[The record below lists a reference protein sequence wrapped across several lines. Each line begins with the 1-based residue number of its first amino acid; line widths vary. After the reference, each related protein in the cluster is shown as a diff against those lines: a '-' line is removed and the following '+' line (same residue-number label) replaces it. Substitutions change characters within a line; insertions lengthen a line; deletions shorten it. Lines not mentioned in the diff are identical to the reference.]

1 MRIHFIAIGG
11 AAMHNLAMAVATK
24 AGYIVTGSDDEIFD
38 PARTHLQEAG
48 LLPEEMGWHPEK
60 ITSDIDAII
69 LGMHARE
76 DNPELVRAR
85 ELGIKIYSFPEYL
98 YEQTKDKIRIVVG
111 GSHGKTSTTSMI
123 LYVLQHLGIEAD
135 YMVGAQIEGFER
147 MVRLSDTAKYAVF
160 EGDEYLTS
168 PLDLRSKF
176 LWYHPHVAIL
186 TGIAWDHIN
195 VFPTF
200 EGYVDTFRKFVDGIE
215 ENGTFIYYKHDANL
229 CEIASQA
236 RPDIQLVPY
245 EAYNNS
251 TPSYT
256 TPHNATP
263 FKIFG
268 RHNMEN
274 LQAAALACQQIGVK
288 LEDFYREISTFT
300 GASNRLELID
310 EIGTNVA
317 YKDFAHSPSKLRATV
332 NAVRERYPEKQLVAA
347 MELHTFSS
355 LMADFLPQYEGCMA
369 QADVALVYFNPK
381 VIEHKRLTPITAEE
395 VRKAFGTEN
404 VEVFTDSQLLQERL
418 RSLTYDNTALL
429 MMTSGTFDGVNI
441 PEFAKELI
449 SSNKVNSKKKQA
461 KLPYTHCLNCGA
473 ELQGKYCH
481 VCGQEATSKTPTVG
495 AFLVEYANHAF
506 IWDSNFFKTLW
517 NLISRPGYL
526 TKEFIAGKFASHEHP
541 LKLNMFLLFVLITL
555 FVFFAGT
562 EKMSNS
568 VHNLTHSES
577 VRPGI
582 QLEFLI
588 KNGYTERINESP
600 RDTVH
605 LLAPLF
611 LVERYPEVLSNIETI
626 EDTDGKGLDKW
637 IAVLPHVLIEDS
649 IVMLDESGYYRFN
662 QQSKA
667 GENELKMVNT
677 VWSEMVKLIA
687 KYFPLLILFTA
698 PFLAIALG
706 IVQRKSRIPRIH
718 HFIFALHYTA
728 FLELLMICIFLLHLT
743 LSPPM
748 EWLQWV
754 MIIGSCVYLTIAFRN
769 VYGTTTWT
777 MAALKALFT
786 SVVYVL
792 IGMAIFFVIFIVA
805 CFITANN
812 AMIS

>member
-24 AGYIVTGSDDEIFD
+24 AGYVVTGSDDEIFD

-200 EGYVDTFRKFVDGIE
+200 DGYVDTFRKFVDGIE
-215 ENGTFIYYKHDANL
+215 ENGTFIYYKHDSNL
-229 CEIASQA
+229 CDIASQA
-236 RPDIQLVPY
+236 RKDIQVIPY
-245 EAYNNS
+245 EAYQGDVRMR
-251 TPSYT
+251 
-256 TPHNATP
+256 
-263 FKIFG
+263 IFG

-274 LQAAALACQQIGVK
+274 LQAAALACEQIGVK
-288 LEDFYREISTFT
+288 PEDFYREIATFT
-300 GASNRLELID
+300 GASNRLEFID
-310 EIGTNVA
+310 EIGDNVA

-332 NAVRERYPEKQLVAA
+332 NAVREHYPKKQLVAC

-369 QADVALVYFNPK
+369 NADVAFVYFNPK

-441 PEFAKELI
+441 PEFAKALI
-449 SSNKVNSKKKQA
+449 SSNKDKDSSKKDQS

-473 ELQGKYCH
+473 KLKGKYCH

-506 IWDSNFFKTLW
+506 IWDSNFLKTLW
-517 NLISRPGYL
+517 NLIRRPGYL

-562 EKMSNS
+562 EKMNNS
-568 VHNLTHSES
+568 VHNITHSES

-649 IVMLDESGYYRFN
+649 IVMLDESGFYRFN
-662 QQSKA
+662 QESKA
-667 GENELKMVNT
+667 GENELNMVNT

-687 KYFPLLILFTA
+687 KYFPLLVLFTA
-698 PFLAIALG
+698 PFLAFALG
-706 IVQRKSRIPRIH
+706 LVQRKSRIPRIH

-743 LSPPM
+743 LLPPM
-748 EWLQWV
+748 DWLQWV

-786 SVVYVL
+786 SVVYML
-792 IGMAIFFVIFIVA
+792 IGMVIFFVIFIVA
-805 CFITANN
+805 CFLAANN
-812 AMIS
+812 TLIS